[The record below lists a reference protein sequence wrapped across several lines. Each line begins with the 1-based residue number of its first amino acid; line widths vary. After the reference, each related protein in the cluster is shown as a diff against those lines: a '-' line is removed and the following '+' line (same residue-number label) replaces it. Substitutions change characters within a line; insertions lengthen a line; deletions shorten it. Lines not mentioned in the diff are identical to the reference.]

1 MATHL
6 APPSLTSDQTKIV
19 QSGSWGAAGF
29 SWIYLLAMQAHRDM
43 VISLLGGIVPIV
55 NIAVWVYYIINGK
68 KLAWANRTWQ
78 GFDDFLACQRIWDR
92 WAKWLVG
99 IVVGFAVL
107 GILAAILLP
116 AFLGTRDTP

>member
-1 MATHL
+1 MATQP
-6 APPSLTSDQTKIV
+6 APPALTPDQMKIV

-29 SWIYLLAMQAHRDM
+29 SWIYLLAMQAHKDM
-43 VISLLGGIVPIV
+43 VISLLGGFVPVV
-55 NIAVWVYYIINGK
+55 NLAVWIYYIINGK

-92 WAKWLVG
+92 WAKWVIALGLG
-99 IVVGFAVL
+99 IAVL

-116 AFLGTRDTP
+116 AFLGTGQTL

>member
-1 MATHL
+1 MATNPALPSL
-6 APPSLTSDQTKIV
+6 APDQVQIV

-43 VISLLGGIVPIV
+43 VISLLGGFIPIV
-55 NIAVWVYYIINGK
+55 NIVVWVYYIINGK

-92 WAKWLVG
+92 WAKLLLV
-99 IVVGFAVL
+99 VVGGLAVL

-116 AFLGTRDTP
+116 ALLNTTQTR